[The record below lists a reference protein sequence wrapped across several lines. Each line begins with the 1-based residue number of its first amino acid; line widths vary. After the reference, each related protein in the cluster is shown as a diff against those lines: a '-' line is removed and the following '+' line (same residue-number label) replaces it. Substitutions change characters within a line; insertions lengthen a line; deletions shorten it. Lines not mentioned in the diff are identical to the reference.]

1 AGPEDTD
8 RAGRGLARERRGEV
22 AVPLPRV
29 DRHER
34 APGLGLRGVLL
45 PQERLLVDDRRRLDD
60 RAVDRQPQWTDVG
73 TELRAVREVVVDPE
87 PQARLVTRVVT
98 VPVGDGALEGFDVE
112 SVQPGVLG
120 VPAVL

>member
-1 AGPEDTD
+1 GRGVHQRHGEFQVRTVWTVEARQCADGLLWAEPVGVGPEDTD
-8 RAGRGLARERRGEV
+8 RSGRELARERRGEV

-60 RAVDRQPQWTDVG
+60 RAVDRQPQWTD
-73 TELRAVREVVVDPE
+73 
-87 PQARLVTRVVT
+87 
-98 VPVGDGALEGFDVE
+98 
-112 SVQPGVLG
+112 
-120 VPAVL
+120 